1 MHPTRIFVVLLTG
14 SLLAL
19 APPAAVGQD
28 GQGALQSVGMLNVER
43 ASPSALTAARS
54 AVAGPDGTGKDG
66 PMAAVGRELAV
77 LYYQNQTG
85 GKQSVRA
92 LRPARPL
99 RPARRG
105 AAVSAGAGEADVSIH
120 QSQRT
125 GSL

>member
-1 MHPTRIFVVLLTG
+1 MHPIRILVVVLAG

-19 APPAAVGQD
+19 APTAAVGQD
-28 GQGALQSVGMLNVER
+28 GQGSLQSVGMLNVEG
-43 ASPSALTAARS
+43 ASPSALMAARS

-92 LRPARPL
+92 LRVPRGLPAPHEETPR
-99 RPARRG
+99 
-105 AAVSAGAGEADVSIH
+105 
-120 QSQRT
+120 
-125 GSL
+125 